1 MPRPTHS
8 NSVPDDGP
16 LIHLAPDDV
25 ETAQVAGVQ
34 FAHALAGAPTM
45 AFMAALDEQEEI
57 LRQAVE
63 RAGFAI
69 PIARAAAAAFT
80 VGARIEWRRIA
91 PATIQGATGT
101 A

>member
-1 MPRPTHS
+1 MPQSTPSTS
-8 NSVPDDGP
+8 APDDGP

-34 FAHALAGAPTM
+34 FARALASAPTM
-45 AFMAALDEQEEI
+45 AFMVALDEQQEI
-57 LRQAVE
+57 LRQAVQ
-63 RAGFAI
+63 RAGFAA

-80 VGARIEWRRIA
+80 VGARIEWGRIA
-91 PATIQGATGT
+91 PATVQGAIGL